1 MEPQSDLLIIK
12 FKLFKQDPLYFVR
25 KYPHQILL
33 IKRGK
38 KLKYVVMAS
47 ALYEHVVDKLELSWA
62 KK

>member
-1 MEPQSDLLIIK
+1 MEPQSDHLNIK
-12 FKLFKQDPLYFVR
+12 FKRFKQDPLYFVR
-25 KYPHQILL
+25 KYPDHILL

-47 ALYEHVVDKLELSWA
+47 ALYEHVIEKLNIDWS